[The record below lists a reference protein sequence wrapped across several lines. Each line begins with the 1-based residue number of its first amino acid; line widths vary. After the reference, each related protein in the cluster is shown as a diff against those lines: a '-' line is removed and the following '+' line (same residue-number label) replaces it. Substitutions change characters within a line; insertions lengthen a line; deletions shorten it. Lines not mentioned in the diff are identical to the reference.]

1 MKKDIKKISRRSF
14 LNTSAVLPFAAIPGI
29 GLASSFTP
37 NTEKKGELSTSFS
50 KEDLFKLHIRLMG
63 SLKPTTIYNWFSGH
77 LWGIIPGEA
86 PKPLTTLQGLAKSN
100 WKKED
105 KNYTKESFDL
115 GFFGD
120 IETGKVLDTW
130 KNPYTNK
137 IINPFH
143 FMYGGGSKTTY
154 TPEGILSGETI
165 KPYKE
170 NWVQSGEQ
178 IWLDESGSASF
189 KNPLQPEEWPIS
201 SAGEQMH
208 FGSSTTYVTD
218 AKQLFN
224 PKKDSCEQTFFWTA
238 INSWEPWLHM
248 GQKPGFVMWRATG
261 KKIVDISEIPA
272 SMLDYVSKV
281 QPNYFEEER
290 PWKGRRSTYAS
301 YKKERKHNEK

>member
-1 MKKDIKKISRRSF
+1 MKKDRKNISRRSF
-14 LNTSAVLPFAAIPGI
+14 LNTSTALSFAAIPGI
-29 GLASSFTP
+29 GLATPFIPEIKTKESATLSSS
-37 NTEKKGELSTSFS
+37 KGEI
-50 KEDLFKLHIRLMG
+50 FKSHIRLMG
-63 SLKPTTIYNWFSGH
+63 SLKPATIYNWFSGH
-77 LWGIIPGEA
+77 LWGILPGEA

-100 WKKED
+100 WKKEGN
-105 KNYTKESFDL
+105 NYTKESFDL

-120 IETGKVLDTW
+120 LETGKVLDTW
-130 KNPYTNK
+130 KNPYTNE
-137 IINPFH
+137 IIEPFH
-143 FMYGGGSKTTY
+143 FMYGGGSNTTY
-154 TPEGILSGETI
+154 TPDGILSGETI

-178 IWLDESGSASF
+178 IWLDEYGSASF

-224 PKKDSCEQTFFWTA
+224 PNIDSCEQTFFWTA

-261 KKIVDISEIPA
+261 KKIVDISEIPD
-272 SMLDYVSKV
+272 SMHDYVSKV
-281 QPNYFEEER
+281 QPNYFDNEQ
-290 PWKGRRSTYAS
+290 PWKGRRSTYTS
-301 YKKERKHNEK
+301 YKEERKNNEK